1 MRCANDDQ
9 FIAPVDSVQHAR
21 SVREDTAELAD
32 YLLSNGSSGRR
43 SSVLQRSRGSI
54 HDVFNAD
61 AVELGSA
68 IEEVNLST
76 DTIPELPEPVS
87 PDLEPS
93 PDDGPSVIA
102 NMLKRSPPQSGV
114 VPVITTRRPTIV
126 KIDPQPSQQA
136 EQAVVEDRDDFI
148 PNERTSLLHGPSLD
162 RPVHEQ
168 ADVEGQKKHKK
179 PWLRRLID
187 KGYRA
192 ESKVAHAV
200 AVAVNPTRWD
210 RKAVWK
216 NAVADPVSCLPAVA
230 VGLLLN
236 ILDAL
241 SYGMILFPLG
251 NPIFANLGSAGISI
265 YYVSTIVSQLVF
277 STGSIFKGA
286 VGSELVRLAVLIRLI
301 TLV

>member
-1 MRCANDDQ
+1 M
-9 FIAPVDSVQHAR
+9 FP
-21 SVREDTAELAD
+21 
-32 YLLSNGSSGRR
+32 
-43 SSVLQRSRGSI
+43 
-54 HDVFNAD
+54 AD
-61 AVELGSA
+61 AIEAGSA
-68 IEEVNLST
+68 IEEINLST

-114 VPVITTRRPTIV
+114 VPTITTRRPTIV
-126 KIDPQPSQQA
+126 KIDPQPPQEP
-136 EQAVVEDRDDFI
+136 EQVVAEDRDEFI

-168 ADVEGQKKHKK
+168 TDVEGQKKRKK
-179 PWLRRLID
+179 PWLRRLLD

-192 ESKVAHAV
+192 ESNVAHAV

-210 RKAVWK
+210 RKIIWQKAI
-216 NAVADPVSCLPAVA
+216 ADPISCLPAVA

-286 VGSELVRLAVLIRLI
+286 VGSELVGLTFLIP
-301 TLV
+301 LVSLSNPFTDRSRPFLP